1 MFEENVPIAECTNC
15 CINHAAAHSNVPPS
29 SSRELAPFADRIC
42 HPLRYVTREDV
53 AAASLS
59 KASSSGGSVR
69 LISKGMGAS
78 LDKGAA
84 PEPSAK

>member
-1 MFEENVPIAECTNC
+1 MFSQTFFISHPENEGYLKRMCCTNV
-15 CINHAAAHSNVPPS
+15 AAAQS
-29 SSRELAPFADRIC
+29 APCADRIC
-42 HPLRYVTREDV
+42 HSLRYVSREDV

-78 LDKGAA
+78 LDKGAS
-84 PEPSAK
+84 PKPSTK